1 MNLSNGWQRYGIFY
15 IKSDRKYT
23 GHQISDTGYPVL
35 DIRYWISGTGYP
47 IQPCPS
53 LVESARTCDGTGCES

>member
-35 DIRYWISGTGYP
+35 DIRCNP
-47 IQPCPS
+47 
-53 LVESARTCDGTGCES
+53 VRH